1 MAMAKTSHLLL
12 ACLAVATGLFSSC
25 KTKVDPNPDPP
36 AGSLVFGDEG
46 NESGNAIVVLADG
59 NLLLLGGIQDPS
71 THDWDIL
78 LIKTDVNGNEIARTT
93 IGEPDRNEIIRS
105 AKASVHGGYLLAGH
119 AKSNDNNAY
128 LGQLFVIDA
137 DFQVQKSHTFLLH
150 NDNNGYSGYS
160 AQMIEYA
167 EAFDMPD
174 QGWMFTSQQAGYS
187 NVVRLGP
194 DGALQSNSFYTNQLV
209 YSAPNFAPRYYFQD
223 STWAVYKF
231 EVISQYSTNPQY
243 QITRYR
249 TDGIPDYSA
258 NYPLTSFQDSY
269 SSIHVGGVT
278 LLDNGHLL
286 CTYHYPGGNQYLMEA
301 TLDGTTLWA
310 HEINTNAAYYL
321 VTKGADQRLYLAGS
335 PSSTY
340 NNVTLDKNV
349 TIANFDAAGED
360 FQYRTFNGPKP
371 DWPNGI
377 AYLPN
382 GRIATLGT
390 TQSYGAG
397 GADMFLT
404 FD

>member
-119 AKSNDNNAY
+119 AKSNDNNAC

-137 DFQVQKSHTFLLH
+137 DFQVQQSHTFLLY
-150 NDNNGYSGYS
+150 NDGGGYTGYPPQVV
-160 AQMIEYA
+160 AYA

-174 QGWMFTSQQAGYS
+174 QGWIFTSQQSGNS

-194 DGALQSNSFYTNQLV
+194 DGALVSNSFVTEPFS
-209 YSAPNFAPRYYFQD
+209 YSLPNYAGRYYVQD
-223 STWAVYKF
+223 TALAVYKF
-231 EVISQYSTNPQY
+231 EIPNLYSTNPQFRL
-243 QITRYR
+243 TKYR
-249 TDGIPDYSA
+249 DDGNPDYSA

-269 SSIHVGGVT
+269 SSLNVGGVT
-278 LLDNGHLL
+278 LLDNGNLL
-286 CTYHYPGGNQYLMEA
+286 CTYNYPNGNQYLMEV
-301 TLDGTTLWA
+301 TLDGNIVWA